1 MFNKARRRVVFLTA
15 KPQRREDAAL
25 STRTVCSLS
34 APLRPCGKN
43 SSTPLPRNITIL
55 GAGLVGSLL
64 AIVLRKRGYDVTIY
78 ERRPDMRT
86 ATGPAGRSINL
97 AMSVRG
103 WKALELAG
111 LKEDIEELAIPMP
124 GRLLHQPD
132 GETVF
137 QPYGTRGEAIYS
149 VSRGELNKRLMTVA
163 EREGV
168 KIEFEKR
175 VMKVDVA
182 GNMLEFE
189 EDNRGGTEAQREVNA
204 DLLFGADGAFSALR
218 TAYTYQDRT
227 NAEQNY
233 IEHGYKELNIPASED
248 GGYRMQRDALHIWP
262 RHNFMLIALPNTD
275 GSFTCTLFLPFE
287 GEKSFAAL
295 KGEEE
300 VQRFFEK
307 EFPDAVP
314 MMPTLLQ
321 DFSANPTASLITTH
335 ISKWRHETKSA
346 LIGDAAHA
354 IVPFYGQGM
363 NAGFEDVTVLA
374 ELMDDASNADGHD
387 WQSILPEYQRRR
399 KPAGDAVARLALLN
413 FVEMRDKVADP
424 QFLTRKKIEKELA
437 KRYPKEF
444 TSVYEMVSFSHTPY
458 HHALRCIEAQDKL
471 IAQVTGE
478 GDFFANLEQPAFS
491 QKLDEWMKD
500 YHESVKEVKHE

>member
-1 MFNKARRRVVFLTA
+1 VRVFNNAGGANDIFDRLRGPSARVTFPP
-15 KPQRREDAAL
+15 KPIQTSAL
-25 STRTVCSLS
+25 SKS
-34 APLRPCGKN
+34 
-43 SSTPLPRNITIL
+43 ITIL

-64 AIVLRKRGYDVTIY
+64 AIVLRRRGYAVTVY

-111 LKEDIEELAIPMP
+111 LRDDIAELAIPMP
-124 GRLLHQPD
+124 GRFLHQPD
-132 GETVF
+132 GHTAF

-149 VSRGELNKRLMTVA
+149 VSRGELNKQLMTVA

-168 KIEFEKR
+168 TIHFGKRVERVDVGTNTVYFEK
-175 VMKVDVA
+175 
-182 GNMLEFE
+182 GE
-189 EDNRGGTEAQREVNA
+189 EVQA

-218 TAYTYQDRT
+218 TAYTYLDRT
-227 NAEQNY
+227 SSSQDY
-233 IEHGYKELNIPASED
+233 IEHGYKELTIPAAPD
-248 GGYRMQRDALHIWP
+248 GGFRMEKGALHIWP
-262 RHNFMLIALPNTD
+262 REAFMLIALPNPD

-295 KGEEE
+295 RTEAD
-300 VQRFFEK
+300 VQRFFEA

-314 MMPTLLQ
+314 LMPTLLK
-321 DFSANPTASLITTH
+321 DFFANPTASLITTR
-335 ISKWRHETKSA
+335 ISRWHHEAKSA

-374 ELMDDASNADGHD
+374 GLMDAHAAPDSGHN
-387 WQSILPEYQRRR
+387 WEAVLPEYARQR
-399 KPAGDAVARLALLN
+399 KPAGDAVAQLALLN

-424 QFLTRKKIEKELA
+424 DFLHRKKIEKELA
-437 KRYPKEF
+437 RRYPQQF
-444 TSVYEMVSFSHTPY
+444 ISVYEMVSFSHTPY
-458 HHALRCIEAQDKL
+458 DVALRSIAAQDRL
-471 IAQVTGE
+471 MERIGAH
-478 GDFFANLEQPAFS
+478 GDFFAALGNDEFVAE
-491 QKLDEWMKD
+491 LDGWMDEYQRNAPKA
-500 YHESVKEVKHE
+500 